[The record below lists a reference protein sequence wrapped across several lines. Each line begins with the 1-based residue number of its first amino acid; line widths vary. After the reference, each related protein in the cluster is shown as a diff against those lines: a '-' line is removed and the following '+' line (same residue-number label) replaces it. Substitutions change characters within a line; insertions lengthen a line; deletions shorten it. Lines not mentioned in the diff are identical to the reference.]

1 MRDLSIFWG
10 DAVTVTLY
18 SVFFNHPINCLA
30 VTLLGLEGQLV
41 IAYVVIPDSPPAC
54 RYAVFRQDTDEHPR
68 FDEVFDVGWRTED
81 LLCGVTGVRI
91 DNAAFAVQKVG
102 QLISIYSGCSC
113 NDYLSQNRDDVE
125 CGARKTGFHKQLLDE
140 AGRLTM
146 ESLFH

>member
-1 MRDLSIFWG
+1 M
-10 DAVTVTLY
+10 
-18 SVFFNHPINCLA
+18 
-30 VTLLGLEGQLV
+30 
-41 IAYVVIPDSPPAC
+41 
-54 RYAVFRQDTDEHPR
+54 
-68 FDEVFDVGWRTED
+68 
-81 LLCGVTGVRI
+81 RI

-146 ESLFH
+146 ESLFHQVVPSASGIILFPKAKQQPGLLVLGFFPLSFQLVNDPGLFQSDGRVMRQLNEEL